1 MLLRGRNFKIIWP
14 QMYNILVFVSL
25 CICLL
30 LLLFPFFFCYSFLF
44 FFFFCLFFFLI
55 SFFFSSYSLLYPS
68 FSFPISFLLSLILP
82 SFSDF
87 ICLFYIIISSCPCYL
102 LQLQIYFFHILFFF
116 FSSYS
121 WLQPLP
127 FSSDHVRL
135 LHHFLMSLRPLTL
148 FEIHFLIISKL

>member
-25 CICLL
+25 CICLV

-68 FSFPISFLLSLILP
+68 FSFPILP
-82 SFSDF
+82 
-87 ICLFYIIISSCPCYL
+87 YL
-102 LQLQIYFFHILFFF
+102 LLVILNSSLFLRFHL
-116 FSSYS
+116 
-121 WLQPLP
+121 PL
-127 FSSDHVRL
+127 L
-135 LHHFLMSLRPLTL
+135 YHHFLMSLLSLTTSNL
-148 FEIHFLIISKL
+148 FLPHPFLLLLILLMVATPSLFF